1 MTLVKFNQPSKGQ
14 NVPVFSRLFND
25 FMENDF
31 PMFRPVVNGSLP
43 AVNISETDNS
53 YQIEMSSPGFS
64 KADISIAIE
73 GDTLTISGEKK
84 SESNE
89 ETKKYSRKEFS
100 YQNFKRSF
108 TLPEHL
114 DSEKIAAK
122 FEDGILRIDL
132 PKKESAQP
140 QARKIELQ

>member
-1 MTLVKFNQPSKGQ
+1 MGV
-14 NVPVFSRLFND
+14 
-25 FMENDF
+25 
-31 PMFRPVVNGSLP
+31 SLP
-43 AVNISETDNS
+43 AVNISESDTS

-64 KADISIAIE
+64 KSDISIAID

-84 SESNE
+84 SENTE

-100 YQNFKRSF
+100 HQNFKRSF